1 MTKKEDTPC
10 NDKRKILLAMTE
22 WRDSPY
28 NNRKENTPR
37 NYKKIEIPAKTI

>member
-22 WRDSPY
+22 WGDSPY
-28 NNRKENTPR
+28 NNRKKILPVIT
-37 NYKKIEIPAKTI
+37 KK